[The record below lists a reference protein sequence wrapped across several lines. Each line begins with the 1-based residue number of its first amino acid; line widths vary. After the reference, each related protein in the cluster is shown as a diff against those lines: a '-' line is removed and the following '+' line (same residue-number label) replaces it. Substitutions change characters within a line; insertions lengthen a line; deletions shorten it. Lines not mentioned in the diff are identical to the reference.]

1 MKQQFKVVLL
11 CVFVSMYFLS
21 SCKKEIASV
30 QEKETASAQENG
42 TFAVSAKL
50 NAVTKMVPIK
60 ATYTTTNEILNP
72 PPFLKQR
79 ITGIGHSSH
88 LGKSTFEAISTVNLT
103 TRPPFKLGGTATFY
117 AANGDAF
124 YTVFTGTSTP
134 NGDGT
139 SSVVINHTI
148 AGGTGRFIHATG
160 NFTAIAIADPS
171 KPTGFV
177 TSEGYI
183 SY

>member
-1 MKQQFKVVLL
+1 MKQQFKGVLL
-11 CVFVSMYFLS
+11 FVFASMFFLS
-21 SCKKEIASV
+21 SCKKETASV
-30 QEKETASAQENG
+30 QENE
-42 TFAVSAKL
+42 TFALSAKL

-60 ATYTTTNEILNP
+60 ATYTTTNELLSP

-88 LGKSTFEAISTVNLT
+88 LGKSTFVAISTVNLT
-103 TRPPFKLGGTATFY
+103 TPPPFRLGGTATSY

-139 SSVVINHTI
+139 SNVVINHTI
-148 AGGTGRFIHATG
+148 VGGTGRFEHATG

-171 KPTGFV
+171 KPTGSV